1 MKHMKKFAFLM
12 ILAVGL
18 GSCSLFNVSADGEMS
33 TVLDIYVP
41 EDMTKAADGWYDLLE
56 EKEVDARENDDVQE
70 YIDRLDEIV
79 VEDITATVLT
89 VSEEGI
95 VLSPNTVFYMIGAT
109 NSVEWSLGKE
119 WPIPKGATF
128 TFDNLGD
135 KYKDA
140 SDIIMHAV
148 KNEKE
153 SMITFGVV
161 GESSK
166 DNINVQ
172 IEIKVLEGFTVS
184 LL

>member
-18 GSCSLFNVSADGEMS
+18 SSCGLLSTEVDGEMS

-41 EDMTKAADGWYDLLE
+41 EDMAKAADGWYDLIE
-56 EKEVDARENDDVQE
+56 EKELDARENDDVQE

-79 VEDITATVLT
+79 VKDITATVID
-89 VSEEGI
+89 VSEDGI
-95 VLSPNTVFYMIGAT
+95 ILSPNTVFYMVGAT
-109 NSVEWSLGKE
+109 NSVEWSLGME
-119 WPIPKGATF
+119 WPIPKNATF

-148 KNEKE
+148 TNEKE

-166 DNINVQ
+166 DNINVT
-172 IEIKVLEGFTVS
+172 IEIKILEGFTVS